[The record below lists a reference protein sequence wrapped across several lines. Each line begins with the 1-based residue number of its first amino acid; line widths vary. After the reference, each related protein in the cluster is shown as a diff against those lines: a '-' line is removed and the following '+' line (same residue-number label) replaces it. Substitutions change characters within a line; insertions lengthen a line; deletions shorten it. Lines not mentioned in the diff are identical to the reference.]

1 MDIRLPNDP
10 EIVDTIGRYVIW
22 AVDDP
27 IRARYTS
34 LLNANLLCDYGSEQA
49 GFETALAEDAREIS
63 DTDLAKLL
71 STEWRSR
78 LTAAWLIG
86 LDQRTQYRQTLG
98 ELLLA
103 SNLIYAGQGYC
114 FALARF
120 GQPEDAEIL
129 VAYLDRH
136 LPRADCHYDQDWA
149 IGALLYLDDKLGTDH
164 AERFLAP
171 GGSWH
176 QSAFADRDP
185 TGCQLRTAELCNF
198 ADRLVHLG
206 LR

>member
-10 EIVDTIGRYVIW
+10 EIVDTIRRYAIW

-27 IRARYTS
+27 IRPRYTS
-34 LLNANLLCDYGSEQA
+34 LLNANFLGDYRSAQA

-63 DTDLAKLL
+63 DSDLVKLL

-78 LTAAWLIG
+78 LTAGWLIG

-129 VAYLDRH
+129 VAYLDRY
-136 LPRADCHYDQDWA
+136 LPRTDCHFDQDWA
-149 IGALLYLDDKLGTDH
+149 IGALLNLDDKLGTEH
-164 AERFLAP
+164 AERFVAP

-185 TGCQLRTAELCNF
+185 AECRRRTGELCDF
-198 ADRLVHLG
+198 AERLMRSG
-206 LR
+206 S